1 MHNRITPI
9 FKKEFAGY
17 FNSSIAYVFLVLFI
31 FIPNLMF
38 FHFFGGIFKEE
49 MATMRRFF
57 QMMPYVFIIFI
68 PGLTM
73 GSWAKEKNDGTI
85 EMLFTFPVSQWK
97 VIAGKFLA
105 AWALVG
111 IAVGSTV
118 FIPLLTHI
126 YMGEFDWGQVFTQ
139 YFGVMLMASAYIAI
153 TFFMSSLTM
162 ELIDAFLLS
171 SSTLLLLTLFGY
183 ISSPT
188 VMIFPEWLGW
198 LRIFL
203 NEISLATH
211 FNNFSKGVIHTK
223 DVVYY
228 LGLALLFFYLN
239 MKSLESR
246 KWS

>member
-1 MHNRITPI
+1 MYNRITPI
-9 FKKEFAGY
+9 FKKEFSSY
-17 FNSSIAYVFLVLFI
+17 FNSSIAYVFIVLFI
-31 FIPNLMF
+31 FLPNILF
-38 FHFFGGIFKEE
+38 FYFFGGIFKEE

-85 EMLFTFPVSQWK
+85 EMLFTFPISQWK

-111 IAVGSTV
+111 IAVGSTL
-118 FIPLLTHI
+118 FIPLLTQI
-126 YMGEFDWGQVFTQ
+126 FVGDFDWGQIFTQ
-139 YFGVMLMASAYIAI
+139 YFGVMLMAATYIAI

-162 ELIDAFLLS
+162 ELIDSFLLS
-171 SSTLLLLTLFGY
+171 SAVLLLLTLAGY
-183 ISSPT
+183 ITSSY
-188 VMIFPEWLGW
+188 VMNWPAWLGW
-198 LRIFL
+198 LKLIL
-203 NEISLATH
+203 NELSLATH
-211 FNNFSKGVIHTK
+211 FQNFSKGVIHTK

-228 LGLALLFFYLN
+228 LGLALFFFYLN

>member
-1 MHNRITPI
+1 MFNKIGPI
-9 FKKEFAGY
+9 YKKELGSFFY
-17 FNSSIAYVFLVLFI
+17 SSIAYVFLVLFI

-38 FHFFGGIFKEE
+38 FHFFGGIFKED

-57 QMMPYVFIIFI
+57 TMLPYVFIIFI

-85 EMLFTFPVSQWK
+85 EMLFTFPISQWK

-105 AWALVG
+105 ALTLVG
-111 IAVGSTV
+111 VALGLTL

-126 YMGEFDWGQVFTQ
+126 YMGKFDWGQIFTQ
-139 YFGVMLMASAYIAI
+139 YFGAMLMACAYIAI

-162 ELIDAFLLS
+162 ELIDSFLLS
-171 SSTLLLLTLFGY
+171 SAVLLLLTLAGY
-183 ISSPT
+183 ITSSY
-188 VMIFPEWLGW
+188 VIVFPEWLGW
-198 LRIFL
+198 LKVFL
-203 NEISLATH
+203 NEISLSTH
-211 FNNFSKGVIHTK
+211 FANFSKGVVHSK
-223 DVVYY
+223 DIIYY

-239 MKSLESR
+239 MKSLENR